1 MKKALYNIIM
11 NDNTVIEDNIITSRA
26 DKAAEMKKSG
36 KYKCAQAVACAFA
49 DCIDA
54 DEETIKNMTQA
65 FGVGMGTLEATCG
78 ALIGAGVV
86 LGMANKDRVKTVQDV
101 RAVMN
106 SFIERNGTVTCKE
119 LKGVGTGKVVRECV
133 DCVRDAAEFL
143 EAALKNS

>member
-1 MKKALYNIIM
+1 MAYEKRVCVLKQVKKGF
-11 NDNTVIEDNIITSRA
+11 SA
-26 DKAAEMKKSG
+26 DG
-36 KYKCAQAVACAFA
+36 
-49 DCIDA
+49 
-54 DEETIKNMTQA
+54 
-65 FGVGMGTLEATCG
+65 G
-78 ALIGAGVV
+78 ALTGAGVV